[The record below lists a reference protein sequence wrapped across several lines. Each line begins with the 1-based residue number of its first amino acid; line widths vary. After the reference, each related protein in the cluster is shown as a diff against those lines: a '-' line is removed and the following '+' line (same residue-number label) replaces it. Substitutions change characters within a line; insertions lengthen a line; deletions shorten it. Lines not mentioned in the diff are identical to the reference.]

1 MCGSPNRQWTL
12 LLPRFNCPAY
22 GAELCAAKY
31 RNNVSVSS
39 GSISSRKAQMSRIV
53 SQMTVADAAAAAA
66 ADDRVG
72 SLVDGDA
79 KPESA
84 ALGWRDDR
92 RRGLFEED
100 EDEGGG

>member
-1 MCGSPNRQWTL
+1 MSGSPNRQWTL

-31 RNNVSVSS
+31 LNTVSVSS
-39 GSISSRKAQMSRIV
+39 GSMSSRKAQMSRIV
-53 SQMTVADAAAAAA
+53 SQMAVADAAAVT
-66 ADDRVG
+66 VG
-72 SLVDGDA
+72 SLVDGEA

-84 ALGWRDDR
+84 ALGWRDEA

-100 EDEGGG
+100 EEEGGG